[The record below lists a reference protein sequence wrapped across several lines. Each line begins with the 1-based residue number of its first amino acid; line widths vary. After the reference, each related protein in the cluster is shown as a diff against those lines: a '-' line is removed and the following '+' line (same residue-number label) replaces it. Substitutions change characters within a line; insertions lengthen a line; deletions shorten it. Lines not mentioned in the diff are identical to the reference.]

1 MNDRQDRDSFERR
14 LLEAREKAGL
24 ESTPEVSSPLVDVG
38 GAATVATRVIVE
50 LTIPIVLAG
59 GLGWWLDRVFHV
71 APWLLIVS
79 VPFGMAAGI
88 KGVLRSAGAG
98 GKT

>member
-1 MNDRQDRDSFERR
+1 MNDSRDKDSFEQR
-14 LLEAREKAGL
+14 LAAAREKAGL
-24 ESTPEVSSPLVDVG
+24 DGTPERSSSVADAG
-38 GAATVATRVIVE
+38 GAATLATRVIVE

-59 GLGWWLDRVFHV
+59 LLGWWLDRVFHC

-88 KGVLRSAGAG
+88 KGVLRSAAAG